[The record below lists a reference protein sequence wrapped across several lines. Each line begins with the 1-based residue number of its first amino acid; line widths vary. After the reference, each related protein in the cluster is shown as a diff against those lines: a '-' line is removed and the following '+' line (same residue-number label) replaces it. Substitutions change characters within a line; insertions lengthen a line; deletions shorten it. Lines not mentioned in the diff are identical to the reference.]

1 MGKVSIKKNVKP
13 IKVTPK
19 KKVPPKKKVTPKKKI
34 EPIKEGQSQTQSVIV
49 NVGSTGRKANISRK
63 QSTKKPIQQPAQPSI
78 ISYNQPIFKQPIQ
91 QPTSLASSILATQ
104 QNPNVLAKELREQT
118 TLQKALEEQ
127 NTQVDEP
134 VVKANDLERIR
145 SERIKKLDRKEEVKV
160 EIKKQEPIR
169 NALLSQLLS
178 DKQDDTEEIKL
189 LQPISTQTDLP
200 FVTDSSTQTP
210 NSTSFFPAVVT
221 RRELGLLNRPA
232 TASENAI
239 LNQSLK
245 YNLLDLRRG
254 EERES
259 HQSILLGRQIAEA
272 TAEAEEP
279 SVQPEDIQPTPSD
292 EETPLKQEEP
302 KGASGMITQTETA
315 SEPTPL
321 TQATVELGF
330 GGLTEEPIQTSVG
343 QILPPEPVSSTV
355 LEVKEKNKKAKT
367 ILSPIQSTPTILQA
381 SEPEATILQAQPYV
395 TETLVKDDGIP
406 RAQVTEKEKTPSEQ
420 VKELWDSLKD
430 QYGFQT
436 SKASGRYKTTK
447 EWVADIQSVQGYED
461 YKAPEKTTS
470 NTLPPG
476 PSKKQT
482 AKKINI

>member
-1 MGKVSIKKNVKP
+1 
-13 IKVTPK
+13 
-19 KKVPPKKKVTPKKKI
+19 
-34 EPIKEGQSQTQSVIV
+34 
-49 NVGSTGRKANISRK
+49 
-63 QSTKKPIQQPAQPSI
+63 
-78 ISYNQPIFKQPIQ
+78 
-91 QPTSLASSILATQ
+91 
-104 QNPNVLAKELREQT
+104 
-118 TLQKALEEQ
+118 LEEQ